1 MSFSISMGMR
11 LTGRF
16 RRLGLSLHRF
26 SDLHHLPPS
35 TETTPGYCLVRA
47 VRDNGLSTVKA
58 ALESGV
64 DPNFRSEENVTPL
77 MIAAESNEFSIAAM
91 LIQYGAGVNLQD
103 DLGETALMKAARSA
117 HKDIV
122 ELLLHEGAQT
132 DIFNYEQMTAREA
145 TLDVEVD
152 ELLAGTGDLN
162 DSEAVFNS
170 HNPNK
175 KK

>member
-1 MSFSISMGMR
+1 MPTSVLGTASLKVQCDHYFLFYCSKTMSFSISVGMR
-11 LTGRF
+11 RAGRF
-16 RRLGLSLHRF
+16 RRLGLSLRRF

-64 DPNFRSEENVTPL
+64 DPNFRSEEVRPETHHSCQLSFLWFYLSFLKFFSLQNVTPL

-103 DLGETALMKAARSA
+103 DLG
-117 HKDIV
+117 I
-122 ELLLHEGAQT
+122 
-132 DIFNYEQMTAREA
+132 
-145 TLDVEVD
+145 
-152 ELLAGTGDLN
+152 
-162 DSEAVFNS
+162 
-170 HNPNK
+170 
-175 KK
+175 